1 MELKQE
7 YTQSGEPVPRASE
20 KPGFSASRTEFWAP
34 HEVCWNFLHLRFVR
48 ESYPYLLLSKWE
60 LGSNLFVQSPHYTFP
75 DDELALELID
85 HYFSNINLYLPLLH
99 RPTFQKSVTEGLHHK
114 DDRFASIYLLVCA
127 IGARYSDDRR
137 VLLDG
142 VDSFHSCGWRW
153 FNQVQMVKKSF
164 LCPPTLYDLQFYC
177 VGTLFFF
184 FFLENSHSRNGFY

>member
-1 MELKQE
+1 ML
-7 YTQSGEPVPRASE
+7 ASCIY
-20 KPGFSASRTEFWAP
+20 FLFASLIHTFTILVGVGIKCIRTITS
-34 HEVCWNFLHLRFVR
+34 LH
-48 ESYPYLLLSKWE
+48 
-60 LGSNLFVQSPHYTFP
+60 FP
-75 DDELALELID
+75 DDDLALDLID
-85 HYFSNINLYLPLLH
+85 LYFSNINLYLPLLH

-177 VGTLFFF
+177 VRI
-184 FFLENSHSRNGFY
+184 FFLPGNSRGRNGFYSFLCIFCKDRLHRSHVGPWWDLEYVWLRT